1 MMQKFWVSLFFL
13 VYLFCNFAAAQDRGF
28 GLGIV
33 AGEPTGI
40 SLKNWQGRT
49 VALDAA
55 VAWSFAGDGFIQLH
69 GDYLSH
75 NFSLLKVEKGQ
86 LPFYYGIG
94 GRLKL
99 INIDDKRDERDD
111 KTRLG
116 VRIPLGFAYLFEKV
130 TLDLFVEV
138 VPVLDLVPETEFDL
152 NAAIGLRY
160 FFAK

>member
-1 MMQKFWVSLFFL
+1 MIRKLFGSFFFSA
-13 VYLFCNFAAAQDRGF
+13 YLFCNFAAAQDRGL

-33 AGEPTGI
+33 VGEPTGI
-40 SLKNWQGRT
+40 SLKSWQGRT
-49 VALDAA
+49 TALDAA
-55 VAWSFAGDGFIQLH
+55 LAWSFAGNDYVQLH

-75 NFSLLKVEKGQ
+75 NFSLLKVEEGQ

-99 INIDDKRDERDD
+99 INLDDKKGGDH
-111 KTRLG
+111 KTRVG
-116 VRIPLGFAYLFEKV
+116 VRLPLGLAYLFAKV

-152 NAAIGLRY
+152 NAAIGVRY

>member
-1 MMQKFWVSLFFL
+1 MMKKFLWRFLFS
-13 VYLFCNFAAAQDRGF
+13 VYLFCNFAVAQDRGF
-28 GLGIV
+28 GLGVV

-49 VALDAA
+49 TALDAA
-55 VAWSFAGDGFIQLH
+55 IAWSFAGHDFIQLH

-99 INIDDKRDERDD
+99 SNIDNKRDDRDD
-111 KTRLG
+111 KTRVG
-116 VRIPLGFAYLFEKV
+116 VRIPLGLAYLFETI

-138 VPVLDLVPETEFDL
+138 VPVLDLVPETAFDL
-152 NAAIGLRY
+152 NVAIGIRY
-160 FFAK
+160 FFSK

>member
-1 MMQKFWVSLFFL
+1 
-13 VYLFCNFAAAQDRGF
+13 
-28 GLGIV
+28 LGVV

-40 SLKNWQGRT
+40 SLKNWQSRNT
-49 VALDAA
+49 ALDGAI
-55 VAWSFAGDGFIQLH
+55 AWSFAGNDYIQLH

-99 INIDDKRDERDD
+99 INSDNKNDEGND
-111 KTRLG
+111 KTRIG
-116 VRIPLGFAYLFEKV
+116 VRIPLGLAYLFEKA

-138 VPVLDLVPETEFDL
+138 VPVLDLVPETQFDL

-160 FFAK
+160 FFSK

>member
-1 MMQKFWVSLFFL
+1 MMKKFLLRLFFL
-13 VYLFCNFAAAQDRGF
+13 VYLFCNFAEAQDRGF

-40 SLKNWQGRT
+40 SLKNWQGRNT
-49 VALDAA
+49 ALDGAL
-55 VAWSFAGDGFIQLH
+55 AWSFAGHDFIQLH

-75 NFSLLKVEKGQ
+75 NFSLLKVEQGQ

-94 GRLKL
+94 GRIKL
-99 INIDDKRDERDD
+99 TNIDNKKDEGND
-111 KTRLG
+111 KTRVG
-116 VRIPLGFAYLFEKV
+116 VRIPLGLAYLFEKV

-160 FFAK
+160 FFK

>member
-1 MMQKFWVSLFFL
+1 MMKKFLL
-13 VYLFCNFAAAQDRGF
+13 GLFCVVYSPAHFAAAQERGF
-28 GLGIV
+28 GLGVV

-40 SLKNWQGRT
+40 SLKNWQSRNT
-49 VALDAA
+49 ALAGA
-55 VAWSFAGDGFIQLH
+55 IAWSFAGNDYIQLH

-99 INIDDKRDERDD
+99 INIDNKKDEGNG
-111 KTRLG
+111 KTRVG
-116 VRIPLGFAYLFEKV
+116 VRIPLGLAYLFEKV

-160 FFAK
+160 FFSK